1 MLLELP
7 SEKCCLKFGANAEH
21 LGVRNLIRKN
31 ILCVVEELPLALFED
46 LSLSF
51 NLTLTVPVSPE
62 KHFLTY
68 KLERFGPQIDEMNT
82 SFPVCGMIIPKYNE
96 NQQNKTTVNCSL

>member
-1 MLLELP
+1 MLSELP
-7 SEKCCLKFGANAEH
+7 SEKCCLKFGTNTEH

-31 ILCVVEELPLALFED
+31 VLCVVEELPLALFED

-51 NLTLTVPVSPE
+51 NLVLTVPVSSE
-62 KHFLTY
+62 EHFLTY
-68 KLERFGPQIDEMNT
+68 KLERSGPQNDEMNT
-82 SFPVCGMIIPKYNE
+82 SFPACGMIISKHNE